1 MKISKCSSA
10 NWHVVLDGVTALLN
24 QNTSDIDS
32 FHMNEQVHFIS
43 WFPILVDMGGNN
55 VFLKTINEK
64 PSYDRNSGY

>member
-24 QNTSDIDS
+24 QNTSDIDGS
-32 FHMNEQVHFIS
+32 HRNEMKVHFIC

-55 VFLKTINEK
+55 IYFLKTKSINE
-64 PSYDRNSGY
+64 NSGQ